1 MNPKVVSMVN
11 PLLPGVLFLCPLKAS
26 ENCRFSYVC
35 IGYKNGKPGSN
46 GLNQGN
52 LLNKHVTVE
61 LEG

>member
-1 MNPKVVSMVN
+1 MVN
-11 PLLPGVLFLCPLKAS
+11 PLLSGVLFLCPLKG
-26 ENCRFSYVC
+26 CRFSYIS
-35 IGYKNGKPGSN
+35 IGYKKGKPGSN